1 MSKGIYEARAKD
13 YVSPYRKMVYETN
26 EEMNEVLGRIED
38 NSFVQEQFADFE
50 AFKKNIKGVMRKLK
64 LG

>member
-1 MSKGIYEARAKD
+1 
-13 YVSPYRKMVYETN
+13 
-26 EEMNEVLGRIED
+26 MNEVLGRIED